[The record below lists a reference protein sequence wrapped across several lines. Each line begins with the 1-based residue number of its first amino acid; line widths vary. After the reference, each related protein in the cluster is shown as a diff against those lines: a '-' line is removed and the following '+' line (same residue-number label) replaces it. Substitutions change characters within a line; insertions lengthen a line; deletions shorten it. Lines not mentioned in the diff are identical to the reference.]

1 MNSKGHIAEL
11 RKYFEQVAV
20 PEDVLP
26 METYMK
32 NQFTFLGVKSTPR
45 KVIQRDWFKT
55 LPQTLSGDEVIAL
68 SASLFKEEEREFQY
82 TAIDLLD
89 KHHKKL
95 KHKHLTDIEEL
106 ILSKSWWDTVDAL
119 AAKIVGSLLQP
130 HRELWENCTEKW
142 ITSENIWLQRTAL
155 LFQLKYKQETDTK
168 LLSNCIRNLMHDRQF
183 FIQKAIGWSLRE
195 YSKTNPD
202 YVRQLLHD
210 LKIEGLAAREA
221 SKYI

>member
-1 MNSKGHIAEL
+1 MNSEGHILAL
-11 RKYFEQVAV
+11 RKQFELAAV
-20 PEDVLP
+20 PEDILP

-32 NQFTFLGVKSTPR
+32 NQFTFLGVRSTPR
-45 KVIQRDWFKT
+45 KAIQKDWFKT
-55 LPQTLSGDEVIAL
+55 LPQTLSGNEVIVL
-68 SASLFKEEEREFQY
+68 SDSLFKEEEREFQY

-89 KHHKKL
+89 KHRKKL
-95 KHKHLTDIEEL
+95 NPTHLSDIEKL

-119 AAKIVGSLLQP
+119 ATKIVGSILHP
-130 HRELWENCTEKW
+130 HRELWESCTEKW
-142 ITSENIWLQRTAL
+142 IASENIWLQRTAL
-155 LFQLKYKQETDTK
+155 LFQLKYKQDTEIK
-168 LLSNCIRNLMHDRQF
+168 VLHNCIRNLLHDRQF

-210 LKIEGLAAREA
+210 LRIEGLAAKEA